1 MRVLKLFSIFIFL
14 LYGNAI
20 AQGNKITKS
29 SQDTSFTSDNLEV
42 NEQTNIMTATGN
54 VIIVSDGRKITAN
67 KVTYDQDA
75 DKAIAIG
82 NVVLDGVSSSSEDHH
97 YFITGNEL
105 WTNVKNDNIV
115 LENKQLIKTVD
126 VLGRNTKEKNNTPLF
141 YIYNDGS
148 VEKRIIKK

>member
-67 KVTYDQDA
+67 EVTYDQDA

-82 NVVLDGVSSSSEDHH
+82 NV
-97 YFITGNEL
+97 I
-105 WTNVKNDNIV
+105 
-115 LENKQLIKTVD
+115 
-126 VLGRNTKEKNNTPLF
+126 LF
-141 YIYNDGS
+141 GKDGS
-148 VEKRIIKK
+148 KFESEEVILTNEFKSIIAIPLNGRLADASYIAAKSLKRNDLGESFF